1 MKSLF
6 FDNLADVSAYGLL
19 GIVVLILGYVA
30 LDLVTPGRLRDLLW
44 RENNQNAI
52 LLTSGFLI
60 SLGVVYAAGVRAGA
74 VTDHLWQGL
83 LFAALYSVVAIA
95 LMCFSF
101 VLIDWLTPGRLGELL
116 LTGNTAVVWVNIIVF
131 VVLGVSMGAVL

>member
-6 FDNLADVSAYGLL
+6 FDNLADIAAYGLL
-19 GIVVLILGYVA
+19 GIVVLIVGYLA
-30 LDLVTPGRLRDLLW
+30 LDVVTPGTLRNLLW
-44 RENNQNAI
+44 RDDNRNAV

-60 SLGVVYAAGVRAGA
+60 SLGVVYAASARAGMM
-74 VTDHLWQGL
+74 TDHLWQGL

-116 LTGNTAVVWVNIIVF
+116 LTGNAAVVWINIIVF